1 MAKKRKKNMREIERI
16 RLDMLDLLERCCE
29 IDVMKELEDIVSEG
43 EDDLEWYRDSQKE
56 LISLTK
62 SMLLH
67 LNKTTKYIIAVIKEG
82 DDLAGEDE

>member
-1 MAKKRKKNMREIERI
+1 MAKRKKNMREIERI

-29 IDVMKELEDIVSEG
+29 IDVMKELEDIVAEG